1 MDVRISGKEKPFFDV
16 FTALG
21 VKFDLRRS
29 GSGELLVGNTETR
42 RREIG
47 EALQQITADDALTPE
62 VSGRLRGR
70 LLFAEAEA
78 HLFGRSAKIALRAIG
93 EPWGDGQDH
102 FPFGC
107 KDPLRSQ
114 MDVG

>member
-1 MDVRISGKEKPFFDV
+1 MDVRISGKEKPFSDV

-21 VKFDLRRS
+21 V
-29 GSGELLVGNTETR
+29 
-42 RREIG
+42 EIG

-78 HLFGRSAKIALRAIG
+78 HIFGRSAKIALRAIG
-93 EPWGDGQDH
+93 EPGVTGRTTSPLDAKIL
-102 FPFGC
+102 FGL
-107 KDPLRSQ
+107 KWMLDRIINAPPRLDSTAW
-114 MDVG
+114 